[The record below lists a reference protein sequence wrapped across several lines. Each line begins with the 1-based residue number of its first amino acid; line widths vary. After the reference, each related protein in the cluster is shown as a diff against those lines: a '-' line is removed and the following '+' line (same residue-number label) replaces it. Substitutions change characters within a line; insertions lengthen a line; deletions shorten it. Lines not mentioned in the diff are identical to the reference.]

1 MSLSSIKEKI
11 GKKPLSKP
19 FGVVKKINPTNL
31 IAVGLNP
38 SIGDIVK
45 ICSNNHEILG
55 MVTALD
61 ENSFIVTPFSF
72 LEGFKI
78 GDKIYIDENGMQIP
92 VGDGLL
98 GRVADPFMNPIDD
111 KGDILFCA
119 KYPIMT
125 KPISP
130 MKRGVIN
137 EVFETKVK
145 AIDGL

>member
-1 MSLSSIKEKI
+1 MPLSSIKEKI

-31 IAVGLNP
+31 IATGLNP

-45 ICSNNHEILG
+45 ICSGEHEILG

-92 VGDGLL
+92 VGEGLL
-98 GRVADPFMNPIDD
+98 GRVVDPFMRPIDD
-111 KGDILFCA
+111 KGDILFQT

-130 MKRGVIN
+130 LKRGVIN
-137 EVFETKVK
+137 EV
-145 AIDGL
+145 